1 MAKQFRWL
9 RRGCKRIL
17 GALCLTRASRPSEEN
32 PEKPV
37 YFQNALYT
45 SKPSIDSPAVDGVP
59 TYPRHF
65 PLLQLPVEL
74 QLEVIDRLHDLSNT
88 TDDPVERKLL
98 LNLRL
103 YVFHLGS
110 LSAFDGLTLD

>member
-17 GALCLTRASRPSEEN
+17 GALCLTRAPRPEAEN

-45 SKPSIDSPAVDGVP
+45 SKPSIDSPPVDDGP

-65 PLLQLPVEL
+65 PLLQLPLEL
-74 QLEVIDRLHDLSNT
+74 QLEVIDRLYDLSNAA
-88 TDDPVERKLL
+88 DDPVERKLL

-103 YVFHLGS
+103 YVFHLYP
-110 LSAFDGLTLD
+110 LCAFDGLTLD

>member
-9 RRGCKRIL
+9 RRCCKRIL
-17 GALCLTRASRPSEEN
+17 GALCLKRAPRPSEED

-45 SKPSIDSPAVDGVP
+45 SKPSIDSPSVDDGS

-74 QLEVIDRLHDLSNT
+74 QLEVIDCLYDISNAAY
-88 TDDPVERKLL
+88 DPAERKIL

-103 YVFHLGS
+103 YVLN
-110 LSAFDGLTLD
+110 LDLLTALEGLTLD

>member
-17 GALCLTRASRPSEEN
+17 GALCLKRAPRPSEED

-45 SKPSIDSPAVDGVP
+45 SKLSIDSPPVDDGP

-74 QLEVIDRLHDLSNT
+74 QLEVIDCLYDISNAAS
-88 TDDPVERKLL
+88 DPVERKLL

-103 YVFHLGS
+103 YVFNLNS
-110 LSAFDGLTLD
+110 LTALDGLTLD